1 MLVVWWFGFY
11 GFVTWLA
18 VFGFVVLGDCG
29 LLLVDVLCFV
39 CFVVYCCL
47 FGVLVWVCLAIW
59 VCCLLDLF
67 AFRLC
72 LRLFWFPGLGGWFDF
87 VVVG

>member
-1 MLVVWWFGFY
+1 MFCMF
-11 GFVTWLA
+11 
-18 VFGFVVLGDCG
+18 CG
-29 LLLVDVLCFV
+29 LLLFVWCF
-39 CFVVYCCL
+39 
-47 FGVLVWVCLAIW
+47 GRVCLAIW

-72 LRLFWFPGLGGWFDF
+72 LGLFWFPGLGGWFGF